1 MTDNNS
7 IILTKNVILT
17 FPRAITK
24 EAFIKKIKELASN
37 VIAFLK
43 NNGCNQL
50 GHIKFISTTDGED
63 YLQLSV
69 HDMNQNP
76 EVEGILRK
84 TFEKIKLTLN
94 IIVFGVKKED
104 INNKISEEITNL
116 EDYFNADS

>member
-1 MTDNNS
+1 MSGNSS

-17 FPRAITK
+17 FPKAITK
-24 EAFIKKIKELASN
+24 EDFITKIKEFASN
-37 VIAFLK
+37 VIAYLK

-69 HDMNQNP
+69 LDIDQKP
-76 EVEGILRK
+76 KVDGILRE

-94 IIVFGVKKED
+94 VIVFGIKKED
-104 INNKISEEITNL
+104 ISNKISEEISNL
-116 EDYFNADS
+116 EDYFNAS

>member
-1 MTDNNS
+1 MSDNNS

-17 FPRAITK
+17 FPKAVTK
-24 EAFIKKIKELASN
+24 DDFIKKIKEFAGN

-43 NNGCNQL
+43 NNGCNHL

-69 HDMNQNP
+69 LDMDQKP
-76 EVEGILRK
+76 KIDGILRK

-94 IIVFGVKKED
+94 VIVFGIRKED
-104 INNKISEEITNL
+104 INNKISEEITLL
-116 EDYFNADS
+116 EDYFNAP